1 MTSSKLLLSLIFI
14 FFLCQNTVA
23 YDSFPFFT
31 QNQSPLI
38 QIYGLPSLGS
48 ASLLPPGKSQLRL
61 TLDYA
66 SNYVADANNRETL
79 ILDGESARFTIGLNY
94 GLRER
99 LEVGFEIPFIIWGG
113 GFLDDF
119 IINYHSSF
127 GFPQGGR
134 DQAPRNRLLFRYEK
148 DGQELL
154 KKEAASYGIGDVK
167 LCGAWQIYEEKQK
180 TALSL
185 HTCLKL
191 PTGNSDNLQGSGST
205 DFSLWINGRKD
216 YSTPYG
222 GFSFFG
228 ALGVM
233 FLSTGKVLP
242 DQQRHFVYLG
252 NVGIGW
258 LPWRR
263 ISFKVQ
269 INGHSSFYKESDLR
283 ELNAAS
289 AQIVL
294 GGTVFLSEGF
304 SIDLGVV
311 EDLIVKTSPDVVFHL
326 SCRYIF

>member
-1 MTSSKLLLSLIFI
+1 MIKSKSLFLIFLIFI
-14 FFLCQNTVA
+14 LSQISLAHALC
-23 YDSFPFFT
+23 PFFT

-48 ASLLPPGKSQLRL
+48 ASLLPHKKGDLRL

-79 ILDGESARFTIGLNY
+79 LLDGESARFTIGGKY
-94 GLRER
+94 GLQKAI
-99 LEVGFEIPFIIWGG
+99 EVGLEIPLISWGG

-134 DQAPRNRLLFRYEK
+134 DQASRNRLLIRYEK

-154 KKEAASYGIGDVK
+154 KMPGASSGIGDIK
-167 LCGAWQIYEEKQK
+167 IYGAWQIYEQKEK

-185 HTCLKL
+185 NACLKL
-191 PTGNSDNLQGSGST
+191 PTGNSEELLGSGSL
-205 DFSLWINGRKD
+205 DFSLWINGQQD
-216 YSTPYG
+216 FFPLYG
-222 GFSFFG
+222 KISFLG
-228 ALGVM
+228 ALGIM
-233 FLSTGKVLP
+233 FMTSGNVLP
-242 DQQRHFVYLG
+242 DQQEHFIWFG
-252 NVGIGW
+252 SAGIGW
-258 LPWRR
+258 RPWRP

-269 INGHSSFYKESDLR
+269 INGHSSFYKGSDLR
-283 ELNAAS
+283 ELNAVS

-294 GGTVFLSEGF
+294 GGTIFLSERF
-304 SIDLGVV
+304 SLDLGVG

-326 SCRYIF
+326 SGRYTF